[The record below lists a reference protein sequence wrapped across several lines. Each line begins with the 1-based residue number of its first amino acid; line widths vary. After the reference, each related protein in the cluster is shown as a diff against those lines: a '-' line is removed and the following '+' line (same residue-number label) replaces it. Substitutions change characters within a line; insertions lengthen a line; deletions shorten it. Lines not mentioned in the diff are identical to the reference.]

1 MEMDM
6 KKRVHLELKDRSPS
20 EVCVLALDTCRS
32 GDGEVE
38 GVTEEF
44 SALEVLRMVN
54 VGLKSL
60 AKLPPLPK
68 LLELDLSDNAIC
80 GGLEALAQKCPNLT
94 RLNISGNKTVDVA
107 ALEALKPLQK
117 LKTLEVFG
125 RQAGAR
131 DDRRHA
137 VFRLL
142 PQVACL
148 DGLNRRDDRAPDDD
162 DDDDDDDG
170 EDAGP
175 RGDDRD
181 DNASEEE
188 DDDDDEE
195 EVGLSYLMKE
205 GIQDDDED
213 DGDYVEEDEE
223 EEEEEDGDEE
233 AVRGDKR
240 KRDDD
245 NDEDDEEEDDQ

>member
-1 MEMDM
+1 MDM
-6 KKRVHLELKDRSPS
+6 KKRVHLELKDRSPA

-32 GDGEVE
+32 GDGEVD

-60 AKLPPLPK
+60 AKLPSLPK
-68 LLELDLSDNAIC
+68 LH
-80 GGLEALAQKCPNLT
+80 K
-94 RLNISGNKTVDVA
+94 
-107 ALEALKPLQK
+107 KPLKK

-125 RQAGAR
+125 CEAGVR
-131 DDRRHA
+131 DDHRDA

-142 PQVACL
+142 PQITYL
-148 DGLNRRDDRAPDDD
+148 DGFDRHDEEAPDSDD
-162 DDDDDDDG
+162 GEPPPNGWRNGPGDNVFYVADDGAGPHDEDDDG
-170 EDAGP
+170 
-175 RGDDRD
+175 
-181 DNASEEE
+181 NVSEEE
-188 DDDDDEE
+188 ED

-205 GIQDDDED
+205 GIQDEDD
-213 DGDYVEEDEE
+213 DGDYVEEDDEE
-223 EEEEEDGDEE
+223 EEEEDDEDGDEE

-245 NDEDDEEEDDQ
+245 DEDDEDEDDQ